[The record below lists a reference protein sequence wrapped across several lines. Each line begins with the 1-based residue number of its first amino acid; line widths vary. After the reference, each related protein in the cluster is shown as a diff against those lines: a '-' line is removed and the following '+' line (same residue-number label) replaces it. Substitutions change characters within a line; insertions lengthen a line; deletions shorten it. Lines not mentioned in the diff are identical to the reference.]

1 MERALEEHDD
11 HLGSRLGKSVDTVH
25 RIVGICQTIEL
36 ASNMFKEYIA
46 KFGYFEDYQV
56 SEEFTSKCKS
66 LFFELYGSS
75 IDDNRR
81 FYITIDVVE
90 RAIDVVSG
98 NIEQYKL
105 LMFLPENESINYC
118 SKLNNAPG
126 SGLMMKHMDKKAK
139 KREKFGLL
147 IKVARATEKCTKSVT
162 IYIKSLPNPTSSSEC
177 HKYIKDLAELNN
189 SAITMQSVLD
199 SCSKIKYVCKQQP
212 IKTVFDILNRPQ
224 YKNLSIDLTPLY
236 QQRSAIPTYLYS
248 TSRESNSSKSSAD
261 EQSNI
266 EWLIHDDA
274 HQGMVQDVESTT
286 TSRAESYDDIPV
298 NEETII
304 APESMTVSTVI
315 NLNTYGDGKITDI
328 SPDMHCKRSDENNVY
343 SDDQLS
349 ESFIDKNCL
358 PESMTSITQ
367 KNTHGVQNETHETEV
382 DEPLAAKKHK
392 KIHNQYCS
400 FAMCEIFPNLTIGSR
415 YDYMKGRKG
424 YSAILQVLEIRLIK
438 TKEPDSEPTEKRYR
452 LILYDGKHFMSSCVL
467 GINMSGLV
475 KNDILKNNS
484 IARVNS
490 MDVCNAVTHG
500 ERVIFI
506 IRDIT
511 VVLSDCEKIGNPIKL
526 TIIIECC
533 RIFVD
538 DENIDQSPTTPLNVE
553 RSQSLSKIN
562 KTNLASDT
570 STHECKFD
578 ETNGFRILLT
588 GSTLNTNAIC
598 NIRDLHPFRTG
609 WIIKTC
615 VVNKSNL
622 REYSKVNRNGK
633 VFNLGLVDKS
643 DGIQVAAFDRI
654 AEQFYKKLEIKKNYF
669 LSNASI
675 TPANQIFNPFTNI
688 YQMILRFDTQVRLC

>member
-1 MERALEEHDD
+1 MMSFFERIEMYFNKDANIKMIEWCNLIKRKGALEEHDD

-139 KREKFGLL
+139 KREKF
-147 IKVARATEKCTKSVT
+147 V
-162 IYIKSLPNPTSSSEC
+162 
-177 HKYIKDLAELNN
+177 
-189 SAITMQSVLD
+189 
-199 SCSKIKYVCKQQP
+199 
-212 IKTVFDILNRPQ
+212 
-224 YKNLSIDLTPLY
+224 
-236 QQRSAIPTYLYS
+236 
-248 TSRESNSSKSSAD
+248 
-261 EQSNI
+261 

-315 NLNTYGDGKITDI
+315 NLNTYDDGKITDI

-467 GINMSGLV
+467 GIDMSDLV

-484 IARVNS
+484 IVRVNS

-506 IRDIT
+506 FRDIT

-538 DENIDQSPTTPLNVE
+538 DENIDQSPTTSLNVE
-553 RSQSLSKIN
+553 RSQSFSKIN
-562 KTNLASDT
+562 KANLASDT

-609 WIIKTC
+609 
-615 VVNKSNL
+615 
-622 REYSKVNRNGK
+622 
-633 VFNLGLVDKS
+633 
-643 DGIQVAAFDRI
+643 
-654 AEQFYKKLEIKKNYF
+654 
-669 LSNASI
+669 
-675 TPANQIFNPFTNI
+675 
-688 YQMILRFDTQVRLC
+688 

>member
-1 MERALEEHDD
+1 MKPVILQLLNECFDALENFCFVSYISGALEEHDD

-139 KREKFGLL
+139 KREKF
-147 IKVARATEKCTKSVT
+147 V
-162 IYIKSLPNPTSSSEC
+162 
-177 HKYIKDLAELNN
+177 
-189 SAITMQSVLD
+189 
-199 SCSKIKYVCKQQP
+199 
-212 IKTVFDILNRPQ
+212 
-224 YKNLSIDLTPLY
+224 
-236 QQRSAIPTYLYS
+236 
-248 TSRESNSSKSSAD
+248 
-261 EQSNI
+261 

-304 APESMTVSTVI
+304 AP
-315 NLNTYGDGKITDI
+315 
-328 SPDMHCKRSDENNVY
+328 
-343 SDDQLS
+343 
-349 ESFIDKNCL
+349 DKNCL

-400 FAMCEIFPNLTIGSR
+400 FAMCEVFPNLTIGSR

-500 ERVIFI
+500 ER
-506 IRDIT
+506 
-511 VVLSDCEKIGNPIKL
+511 
-526 TIIIECC
+526 
-533 RIFVD
+533 
-538 DENIDQSPTTPLNVE
+538 
-553 RSQSLSKIN
+553 
-562 KTNLASDT
+562 
-570 STHECKFD
+570 
-578 ETNGFRILLT
+578 
-588 GSTLNTNAIC
+588 
-598 NIRDLHPFRTG
+598 